1 MISSKI
7 RLLVYFIIS
16 WISIG
21 TSYSQVWHPVSSNIT
36 FKIKMLGAEVFGKMS
51 GFQGAIHFDPEH
63 LAQSSIYGSVETNT
77 IDTDNSLR
85 NRHLKEKEG
94 FFEVVK
100 YPTITMKS
108 LKIEANG
115 ENFVGTF
122 ALTMKGVT
130 KNIRLP
136 FSFINEG
143 ENAIFKGSTIINRRD
158 WQVGGGTIGMS
169 EDVEVSIVLNVKK

>member
-1 MISSKI
+1 MSSVKI
-7 RLLVYFIIS
+7 RSLVCLTIL

-21 TSYSQVWHPVSSNIT
+21 SGYSQVWHPVSSNVT
-36 FKIKMLGAEVFGKMS
+36 FKIKMLGAEVIGKLS
-51 GFQGAIHFDPEH
+51 GFQGTIHFDPEH

-94 FFEVVK
+94 FFEVVQ
-100 YPTITMKS
+100 YPTISMKS
-108 LKIEANG
+108 LKFEANG
-115 ENFVGTF
+115 ESFVGTF

-158 WQVGGGTIGMS
+158 WQVGGGTLGMS
-169 EDVEVSIVLNVKK
+169 DNVDISIVLNVKK

>member
-1 MISSKI
+1 MSSVKI
-7 RLLVYFIIS
+7 RSLVCLTIL

-21 TSYSQVWHPVSSNIT
+21 SGYWQVWHPVSSHVT
-36 FKIKMLGAEVFGKMS
+36 FKIKMLGAEVIGKLS
-51 GFQGAIHFDPEH
+51 GFQGTIHFDPEH

-94 FFEVVK
+94 FFEVVQ
-100 YPTITMKS
+100 YPTISMKS
-108 LKIEANG
+108 LKFEANG
-115 ENFVGTF
+115 ESFVGTF

-158 WQVGGGTIGMS
+158 WQVGGGTLGMS
-169 EDVEVSIVLNVKK
+169 DNVDISIVLNVKK

>member
-36 FKIKMLGAEVFGKMS
+36 FKIKMLGAEVIGKLS

-63 LAQSSIYGSVETNT
+63 LAQSSIYGSVEANT

-85 NRHLKEKEG
+85 NRHLKEKKA
-94 FFEVVK
+94 F
-100 YPTITMKS
+100 
-108 LKIEANG
+108 LK
-115 ENFVGTF
+115 
-122 ALTMKGVT
+122 
-130 KNIRLP
+130 
-136 FSFINEG
+136 
-143 ENAIFKGSTIINRRD
+143 
-158 WQVGGGTIGMS
+158 
-169 EDVEVSIVLNVKK
+169 

>member
-7 RLLVYFIIS
+7 RLFVYLSVFLM
-16 WISIG
+16 SIG
-21 TSYSQVWHPVSSNIT
+21 AGYSQVWHPVSSNVT
-36 FKIKMLGAEVFGKMS
+36 FKIKMLGAEVIGKLS
-51 GFQGAIHFDPEH
+51 GFQGTIHFDPEH

-77 IDTDNSLR
+77 IDTGNSLR

-94 FFEVVK
+94 FFEVAK

-115 ENFVGTF
+115 ESFVGTF
-122 ALTMKGVT
+122 ALTMKGIT

-143 ENAIFKGSTIINRRD
+143 ENAIFKGSTTINRRD

-169 EDVEVSIVLNVKK
+169 DNVEVSIVLNVKK

>member
-36 FKIKMLGAEVFGKMS
+36 FKIKMLGAEVIGKMS

-63 LAQSSIYGSVETNT
+63 LAQSSIYGSVEANT

-94 FFEVVK
+94 FFEVIK
-100 YPTITMKS
+100 YPTISMKS

-115 ENFVGTF
+115 ESFVGTF
-122 ALTMKGVT
+122 ALTMKGIT

-158 WQVGGGTIGMS
+158 WEVGGGTLGMS
-169 EDVEVSIVLNVKK
+169 DNVEVSIVLNVKK